1 MTFAPH
7 SGNVQNLKAPLPES
21 ARGLCWGGFLLSWVW
36 AIFNRTWIGLLGLV
50 PVLGFFIQVL
60 LLIKGREW
68 AWANNDWQSVEHF
81 NRVQRRWSLAGL
93 LILLV
98 PIAAI
103 IAAVAVPNYIHFQAR
118 AQQAEAK
125 TRLLL
130 LYNEEKLWWVEN
142 DTYTDDLSKLN
153 SDPSEEKRYKIGFA
167 ISGDEFRE
175 HCPSCA
181 ATKTEFKAVA
191 VGRIGSGR
199 LDVWTIDQDRNLVNL
214 VDGSAPAK

>member
-1 MTFAPH
+1 M
-7 SGNVQNLKAPLPES
+7 
-21 ARGLCWGGFLLSWVW
+21 
-36 AIFNRTWIGLLGLV
+36 
-50 PVLGFFIQVL
+50 
-60 LLIKGREW
+60 
-68 AWANNDWQSVEHF
+68 
-81 NRVQRRWSLAGL
+81 
-93 LILLV
+93 
-98 PIAAI
+98 AAI
-103 IAAVAVPNYIHFQAR
+103 AIPNLTRYQAK
-118 AQQAEAK
+118 AQQIEAK
-125 TRLLL
+125 TRLMLL
-130 LYNEEKLWWVEN
+130 FNEEKLWWVEN

-214 VDGSAPAK
+214 VDGTAPVK